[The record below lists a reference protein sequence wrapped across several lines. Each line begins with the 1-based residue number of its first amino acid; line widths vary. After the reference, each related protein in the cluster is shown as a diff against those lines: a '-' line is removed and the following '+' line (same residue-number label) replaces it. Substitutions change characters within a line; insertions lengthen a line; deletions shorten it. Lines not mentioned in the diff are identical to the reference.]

1 MSTSAS
7 AQPLDILRPRTA
19 DGWGLGLAMAAGVHL
34 LLVGALALGVRWKMA
49 NPDPVEA
56 EVWAEV
62 PTVAAP
68 AAPPAPPEP
77 PPPPPATDPVVPPPP
92 VPEPVKAVAPEP
104 LPERVPD
111 VVVAKVS
118 KEERKKPK
126 KKEPVEVFETTPP
139 KPNKKPAKP
148 EKVDQTEKVV
158 AKVPD
163 KPPVKVAEKSPAKVE
178 PQPKAKPADKPS
190 DNSAQAVAEREA
202 QRRATLAKMMGE
214 LGSLGTSAQTGGPTA
229 AYGGRIKARV
239 KPNIVFTDNVSGN
252 PVALVEVRCGPDGR
266 IISRRLLKASG
277 VAAWDEAVLRAVDRT
292 EVLPAN
298 ENGRV
303 PPVIELEFRPNDF

>member
-1 MSTSAS
+1 MNASAS
-7 AQPLDILRPRTA
+7 ASQPLDILRPRTA

-49 NPDPVEA
+49 NPEPVEA

-68 AAPPAPPEP
+68 VAP
-77 PPPPPATDPVVPPPP
+77 PPPPPAPEPVVTPPPEP
-92 VPEPVKAVAPEP
+92 APEPVKAVQPEP
-104 LPERVPD
+104 VPEPIPD
-111 VVVAKVS
+111 VVVAKVT

-139 KPNKKPAKP
+139 KPIKKPAKP
-148 EKVDQTEKVV
+148 EKFDKPEKVTP
-158 AKVPD
+158 KVPE
-163 KPPVKVAEKSPAKVE
+163 KPPVKVAEKTQPKVE
-178 PQPKAKPADKPS
+178 PSPKAKPTDKSP
-190 DNSAQAVAEREA
+190 DNSAVAAAEREA

-252 PVALVEVRCGPDGR
+252 PMAVVEVRCGPDGR
-266 IISRRLLKASG
+266 IIARRLIKASG
-277 VAAWDEAVLRAVDRT
+277 VTAWDDAVLRAVDRT
-292 EVLPAN
+292 EVLPRD

-303 PPVIELEFRPNDF
+303 PPVLELEFRPNDF

>member
-1 MSTSAS
+1 
-7 AQPLDILRPRTA
+7 
-19 DGWGLGLAMAAGVHL
+19 MAAGVHL
-34 LLVGALALGVRWKMA
+34 LLVGALALGVRWKMT
-49 NPDPVEA
+49 NPEPVEA

-68 AAPPAPPEP
+68 AAPVAPPEP
-77 PPPPPATDPVVPPPP
+77 PPTPPAPEPVVPPPP

-111 VVVAKVS
+111 VVVAKVT
-118 KEERKKPK
+118 KEERKKAK

-139 KPNKKPAKP
+139 KPSKKQPKP
-148 EKVDQTEKVV
+148 EKVDKPEKVV
-158 AKVPD
+158 AKVAE
-163 KPPVKVAEKSPAKVE
+163 KPPVKVVEKTPAKVE
-178 PQPKAKPADKPS
+178 LQPKAKPS

-214 LGSLGTSAQTGGPTA
+214 LGSLGTSEQTGGPTA

-252 PVALVEVRCGPDGR
+252 PVALVEVRCAPDGR

-277 VAAWDEAVLRAVDRT
+277 VAVWDEAVLRAVDRT